1 MSIVL
6 PDTIASNQD
15 LTALILDVKE
25 YAKWFAHESVKQQV
39 NVPTSQHPVALSA
52 VAVEV
57 LRTWGSSEALSRAR
71 LDLLISELEAY
82 QKQAPSI
89 TVTLAAPAP
98 RGIMT
103 KLVAWC
109 RANISPMVLVSFDFN
124 ATLLGGM
131 VVRSGSHIYDWS
143 TRRMIL
149 DNRTKLPEVLKNV
162 R

>member
-1 MSIVL
+1 MSIAL

-15 LTALILDVKE
+15 LTALILDVKD
-25 YAKWFAHESVKQQV
+25 YAKWYAHESVKQQV
-39 NVPTSQHPVALSA
+39 NVATSQHPVELSA

-57 LRTWGSSEALSRAR
+57 IRTWSSSEPLTRAR

-82 QKQAPSI
+82 QKQAPTI
-89 TVTLAAPAP
+89 TVTLAAPAT
-98 RGIMT
+98 RGIT
-103 KLVAWC
+103 SKIVGWC
-109 RANISPMVLVSFDFN
+109 RANISSTILVSFDFN

-149 DNRTKLPEVLKNV
+149 DNRSKLPEVLKHV
-162 R
+162 